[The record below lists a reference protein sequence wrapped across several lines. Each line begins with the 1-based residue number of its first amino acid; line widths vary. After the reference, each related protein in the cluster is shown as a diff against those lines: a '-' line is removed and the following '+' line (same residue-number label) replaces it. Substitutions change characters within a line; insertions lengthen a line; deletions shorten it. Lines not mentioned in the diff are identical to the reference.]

1 LKGDKILQ
9 ECLPIQ
15 QQSLQKTLRLPENK
29 NGTVFVNNGDGTFG
43 VDMNKVNAILRP
55 NIIPKSINT
64 SQYKQCNL

>member
-1 LKGDKILQ
+1 MRDMTLESAAEFRDMIFR
-9 ECLPIQ
+9 
-15 QQSLQKTLRLPENK
+15 KTLRLPENK

>member
-1 LKGDKILQ
+1 MRDMTLESAAEFRDMIFR
-9 ECLPIQ
+9 
-15 QQSLQKTLRLPENK
+15 KTQRLPENK